1 MERRGIEIEYVALI
15 PRTFPVDHGHMKF
28 TGGNQND
35 IAVARGINTA
45 LANILNIAFLQNDQ
59 LIIIV
64 IMQVGRIG
72 SVIVYRS
79 TVGIRDRVIYD
90 VIFPIHD
97 FGIQSCLVFDIV

>member
-1 MERRGIEIEYVALI
+1 
-15 PRTFPVDHGHMKF
+15 MKF

-72 SVIVYRS
+72 SVIVYRI
-79 TVGIRDRVIYD
+79 TVGI
-90 VIFPIHD
+90 
-97 FGIQSCLVFDIV
+97 